1 MIRYYHCNS
10 TGVSFVLKIPLVLK
24 AKGTSTYRGDRRS
37 LYHELY
43 AHSSISIECHVTFQS
58 IVGCKLEK
66 YLSGC
71 YSMGGL

>member
-37 LYHELY
+37 LYIMSFMLT
-43 AHSSISIECHVTFQS
+43 AVFQ
-58 IVGCKLEK
+58 
-66 YLSGC
+66 
-71 YSMGGL
+71 